1 MLLIIAWHPA
11 TGKTTL
17 ANKVREQLRDHE
29 IFHTDNYME
38 YGYKESLYKLIEDL
52 TSRLWDF
59 IDDEE
64 PAIIVEWVMGA
75 RLMRKLQELNQDS
88 SVSMYVYLRG
98 TPRLIKETYERE
110 RPGKNIDTL
119 MSAVKGLDTV
129 DASIDKTPNVHTIF
143 LDLEIDKYDELD
155 LSKLNM

>member
-1 MLLIIAWHPA
+1 
-11 TGKTTL
+11 
-17 ANKVREQLRDHE
+17 
-29 IFHTDNYME
+29 
-38 YGYKESLYKLIEDL
+38 
-52 TSRLWDF
+52 
-59 IDDEE
+59 
-64 PAIIVEWVMGA
+64 
-75 RLMRKLQELNQDS
+75 
-88 SVSMYVYLRG
+88 MYIYLRG

-129 DASIDKTPNVHTIF
+129 DASIDKTPNEFTIF

>member
-1 MLLIIAWHPA
+1 
-11 TGKTTL
+11 
-17 ANKVREQLRDHE
+17 
-29 IFHTDNYME
+29 
-38 YGYKESLYKLIEDL
+38 
-52 TSRLWDF
+52 
-59 IDDEE
+59 
-64 PAIIVEWVMGA
+64 MGA